1 MFILYIRLRV
11 INKPS
16 FVPLTRRWSS
26 I

>member
-1 MFILYIRLRV
+1 V

-16 FVPLTRRWSS
+16 FVPLTRWRSS

>member
-1 MFILYIRLRV
+1 V

-16 FVPLTRRWSS
+16 FVPLTQWRSS